1 MTELDVIKKKIRVR
15 LNDLADLLAD
25 GAAQSYEEYKYIV
38 GQIHGLALAERDILD
53 YEKSV
58 SSEG

>member
-15 LNDLADLLAD
+15 LNELADLLAD
-25 GAAQSYEEYKYIV
+25 GHAQSFDEYRYIV

-58 SSEG
+58 STED

>member
-25 GAAQSYEEYKYIV
+25 GAAQNYEEYKYIV

-53 YEKSV
+53 YEKSL
-58 SSEG
+58 SSED